1 MKAPMVRKRCAVYCR
16 VSTDER
22 LDQSFNSIDAQ
33 REAGQAFIASQRTE
47 GWIPVVDDYDDGGF
61 SGGNMDRPALKR
73 LLADIDAGKIDIV
86 VVYKIDRLT
95 RNLADFA
102 KMVELFDQRSV
113 SFSAVTQQINS
124 ATSMGRLMLNILL
137 SFAQFERE
145 VTGERIRDKIAA
157 SKAKGMWMGGT
168 PPLGYDVS
176 HRQLVI
182 NDAEAKIVR
191 GIWQRFV
198 ELRST
203 TELAR
208 ELNQRGVTTKA
219 WTTQDGTFRPGR
231 PITKQNLYKML
242 RNPLYIGVIRHKGKD
257 HPGEHAPILD
267 QALWDQAQAI
277 LADDAHLRASQ
288 TMTRHDHEPILRGLL
303 FAPDGDRMLPTA
315 TSKKSGKRYRY
326 YLPYSDK
333 KFGRGTHP
341 FGIVPAEQIEALV
354 LEQIK
359 SALQA
364 PEMIQA
370 VWDEV
375 QKLDATVPEPSVVLA
390 MRNLSVV
397 WNEMFPEER
406 CRLVR
411 LLIARVQLKNEGID
425 IEWHPAGWS
434 ALMAELAPNSI
445 GAELRE
451 LENEQSEVSA
461 KANVSRANVKRSGRS
476 QMEAMA

>member
-1 MKAPMVRKRCAVYCR
+1 MKAPVTRKRCAVYCR

-73 LLADIDAGKIDIV
+73 LLADIDAGKVDIV

-95 RNLADFA
+95 RNLTDFS
-102 KMVELFDQRSV
+102 KMVELFDQRGV

-168 PPLGYDVS
+168 PPLGYDVEN
-176 HRQLVI
+176 RQLVI
-182 NDAEAKIVR
+182 NQAEAETVR
-191 GIWQRFV
+191 GIWRRFV

-208 ELNQRGVTTKA
+208 ELNRQGVTTKA
-219 WTTQDGTFRPGR
+219 WTTVDGTFRPGR
-231 PITKQNLYKML
+231 PITKQNLYKTL
-242 RNPLYIGVIRHKGKD
+242 RNPLYLGMISHKAKTY
-257 HPGEHAPILD
+257 PGQHEPILN

-277 LADDAHLRASQ
+277 LAVESGLRASQ
-288 TMTRHDHEPILRGLL
+288 TMTRHDNESILRGLL
-303 FAPDGDRMLPTA
+303 FAPNGDRMLPTA
-315 TSKKSGKRYRY
+315 TKKKTGKRYRY

-333 KFGRGTHP
+333 KLGRGTNP

-354 LEQIK
+354 MEQIK

-375 QKLDATVPEPSVVLA
+375 QKLDATAQEPFVVLA
-390 MRNLSVV
+390 MRNLSAV
-397 WNEMFPEER
+397 WNELFPEER

-411 LLIARVQLKNEGID
+411 LLIAKVQLRDEGID
-425 IEWHPAGWS
+425 IEWYSTGWS
-434 ALMAELAPNSI
+434 ALMVELAPNSI

-451 LENEQSEVSA
+451 ME
-461 KANVSRANVKRSGRS
+461 
-476 QMEAMA
+476 MEAMA

>member
-1 MKAPMVRKRCAVYCR
+1 MKAPVTRKRCAVYCR

-61 SGGNMDRPALKR
+61 SGGNMERPALKR
-73 LLADIDAGKIDIV
+73 LLTDIDAGKVDIV

-95 RNLADFA
+95 RNLTDFS
-102 KMVELFDQRSV
+102 KMVELFDQRGV

-168 PPLGYDVS
+168 PPIGYDVVN
-176 HRQLVI
+176 RLLVI
-182 NDAEAKIVR
+182 NEAEAKIVR
-191 GIWQRFV
+191 SIWRRFV

-208 ELNQRGVTTKA
+208 ELNRQGVTTKA
-219 WTTQDGTFRPGR
+219 WTTVDGTFRPGR
-231 PITKQNLYKML
+231 PVTKQNLYKTL
-242 RNPLYIGVIRHKGKD
+242 RNPIYLGIIRHKDKD
-257 HPGEHAPILD
+257 YPGQHEAILD

-277 LADDAHLRASQ
+277 LAVEAGLRASQ
-288 TMTRHDHEPILRGLL
+288 TMTRHDNEAILRGLL
-303 FAPDGDRMLPTA
+303 FAPNGDRMLPTA
-315 TSKKSGKRYRY
+315 TKKKSGKRYRY

-333 KFGRGTHP
+333 KLGRGTNP

-354 LEQIK
+354 LEQVEA
-359 SALQA
+359 ALQA
-364 PEMIQA
+364 PEMIQS
-370 VWDEV
+370 VWDQV
-375 QKLDATVPEPSVVLA
+375 QKLDATVSEPTVVLA

-411 LLIARVQLKNEGID
+411 LLIAKVQLKDEGID
-425 IEWHPAGWS
+425 IVWQPTGWS
-434 ALMAELAPNSI
+434 ALMTELAPNSI

-451 LENEQSEVSA
+451 MEMEV
-461 KANVSRANVKRSGRS
+461 
-476 QMEAMA
+476 MA

>member
-1 MKAPMVRKRCAVYCR
+1 MTALVTRKRCAVYSR

-33 REAGQAFIASQRTE
+33 REAGQAFIVSQRTE

-61 SGGNMDRPALKR
+61 SGGNMERPALKR
-73 LLADIDAGKIDIV
+73 LLADIDAGKVDIV

-95 RNLADFA
+95 RNLADFS
-102 KMVELFDQRSV
+102 KMVEKFDQRGV

-124 ATSMGRLMLNILL
+124 ATSMGRLMLNVLL
-137 SFAQFERE
+137 SFAQFERD
-145 VTGERIRDKIAA
+145 VTGERIRDKFAA

-176 HRQLVI
+176 NRQLII
-182 NDAEAKIVR
+182 NPTEAETVR
-191 GIWQRFV
+191 GIWRRFI

-203 TELAR
+203 TEVAR
-208 ELNQRGVTTKA
+208 ELNRQGVTTKA
-219 WTTQDGTFRPGR
+219 WTTVDGTFRPGR
-231 PITKQNLYKML
+231 PITKQNLYKTL
-242 RNPLYIGVIRHKGKD
+242 RNPLYLGMISHKGKTY
-257 HPGEHAPILD
+257 PGQHAAILD

-277 LADDAHLRASQ
+277 LAVEAGLRASQ
-288 TMTRHDHEPILRGLL
+288 TMTRHDNESILRGLL
-303 FAPDGDRMLPTA
+303 FAPNGDRMLPTA
-315 TSKKSGKRYRY
+315 TKKKTGKRYRY

-333 KFGRGTHP
+333 KLGRGTNP
-341 FGIVPAEQIEALV
+341 FGIVPAGQIEALV
-354 LEQIK
+354 LEQVK

-375 QKLDATVPEPSVVLA
+375 QKLDAAASEPFVVLA
-390 MRNLSVV
+390 MRNLSAV
-397 WNEMFPEER
+397 WNEMFPDER

-411 LLIARVQLKNEGID
+411 LLIAKVQLREEGID
-425 IEWHPAGWS
+425 IEWHPTGWS

-451 LENEQSEVSA
+451 ME
-461 KANVSRANVKRSGRS
+461 
-476 QMEAMA
+476 MEAMA